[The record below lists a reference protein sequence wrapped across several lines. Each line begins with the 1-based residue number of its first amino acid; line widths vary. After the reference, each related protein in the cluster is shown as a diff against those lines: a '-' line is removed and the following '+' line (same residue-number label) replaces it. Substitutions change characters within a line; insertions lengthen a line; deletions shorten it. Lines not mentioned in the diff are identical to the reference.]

1 MGWIEVTDSCSH
13 DYLAC
18 PPFDPIDE
26 GLFGTTEDPQYATRL
41 FVKTSD
47 SPLVKD
53 YMQKPSLG
61 FEDDG
66 FLSEIRSYTDTKI
79 FVHEYFNRTSYV
91 RMFKGFGYDGQQS
104 KESLAPSP
112 KGTAQDH

>member
-1 MGWIEVTDSCSH
+1 MEDGIIYGSVRWIEVTDSCSH

-47 SPLVKD
+47 TPYVKD
-53 YMQKPSLG
+53 YMDQPSLDFQDAAFVG
-61 FEDDG
+61 EVRG
-66 FLSEIRSYTDTKI
+66 YTDTKI
-79 FVHEYFNRTSYV
+79 FVHEYFNRSSLV
-91 RMFKGFGYDGQQS
+91 KKFKRNQ
-104 KESLAPSP
+104 
-112 KGTAQDH
+112 T